1 MKVVFPRGTYQLSE
15 GYGVRCVGPR
25 HPRSPREGHRWWS
38 SYARKK
44 TETRRSRGRHAPTVE
59 SHPKP
64 PISAPSRSASVP
76 PKPPTAPATYA
87 KPKKNDGTPLTKKT
101 ALGRVCGFAGL
112 RPSTAVKIRR
122 SRPSRS
128 RGSTRGSARRRVSP
142 RRARVSHQGSGGAG
156 NPTRRRTPL
165 RVPGAPPDSRGGRL
179 PDRPRSMRRP
189 APLVSD
195 LRQEAH
201 STG

>member
-1 MKVVFPRGTYQLSE
+1 VVVQLRTKEDRNTPVARMARPDRGKPSKTTGFGTFTKRQCAPQTAHGPGNERQTQEKQRHASHKE
-15 GYGVRCVGPR
+15 NGPR
-25 HPRSPREGHRWWS
+25 AG
-38 SYARKK
+38 
-44 TETRRSRGRHAPTVE
+44 
-59 SHPKP
+59 
-64 PISAPSRSASVP
+64 
-76 PKPPTAPATYA
+76 
-87 KPKKNDGTPLTKKT
+87 L
-101 ALGRVCGFAGL
+101 RVCGAGL
-112 RPSTAVKIRR
+112 RPSTAVNIRR

-128 RGSTRGSARRRVSP
+128 RGSTRGSARRRASP

-179 PDRPRSMRRP
+179 PDRPRSVRRP

-195 LRQEAH
+195 LRPEAH